1 MANLRLSLLSLL
13 ITATSICA
21 AASLDIIDL
30 LARQAP
36 GTPQFDCHSAC
47 GSTISGARIEGYCT
61 NSTWTSNY
69 EKCLECAL
77 EFDIWKHYSTTIGN
91 AAKTCG
97 LTAVPSPAAAASST
111 AGPAASGS
119 APSGS
124 GSRTP
129 TPTVPATTAGT
140 TTAATTASTAGAAAF
155 ATAVPPLVAGV
166 LMAMAAL

>member
-1 MANLRLSLLSLL
+1 MANIRLSLFTLL
-13 ITATSICA
+13 MAATSVFA
-21 AASLDIIDL
+21 AASPDITDL

-47 GSTISGARIEGYCT
+47 GSTISGSRVEGHCT
-61 NSTWTSNY
+61 NETWTGNY

-97 LTAVPSPAAAASST
+97 LTAVPSPAAGASST
-111 AGPAASGS
+111 AGPSASGP

-124 GSRTP
+124 GTP
-129 TPTVPATTAGT
+129 TPTAPSTTGGTTA
-140 TTAATTASTAGAAAF
+140 AATTASTAGAVVF